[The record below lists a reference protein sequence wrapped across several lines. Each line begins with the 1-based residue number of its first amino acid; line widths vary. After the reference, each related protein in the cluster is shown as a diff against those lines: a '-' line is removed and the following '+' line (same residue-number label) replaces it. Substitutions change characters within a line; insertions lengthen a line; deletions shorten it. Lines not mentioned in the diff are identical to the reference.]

1 MQQNI
6 IAIYQDLMGKLE
18 TLPNEIAAA
27 QANMNAVKTQLAA
40 SEKAMADIEAE
51 TAQSIEGKNADER
64 KARLAAALKTHA
76 AYQRFARAADKE
88 RADVTALNVDYD
100 LYMRQFTAVGF
111 QARLHAGLM
120 NYLAA
125 APGTD
130 IDFNMDPAGKSAAQL
145 RRVNGSNGTNGTGHG
160 ANGNGGSV
168 TPSDAADLGL

>member
-18 TLPNEIAAA
+18 TLPNEIAAV

-64 KARLAAALKTHA
+64 KAKLAAALKTHA
-76 AYQRFARAADKE
+76 TYQRFARAADKE

-125 APGTD
+125 AAPGTD

-145 RRVNGSNGTNGTGHG
+145 RRVNGSNGTGHG
-160 ANGNGGSV
+160 ANGSGGNV